1 VNDNGNVI
9 RKGEKNKPLHR
20 SYYYFV
26 NNLLRKGGRGEE
38 KDAELASKRSLSEY
52 LSNIE
57 IGG

>member
-9 RKGEKNKPLHR
+9 RKGEKIKPLHR

-26 NNLLRKGGRGEE
+26 NNSLRKGGSGEE
-38 KDAELASKRSLSEY
+38 KKAELASKRLLSEH